1 MNSLLNWDPVL
12 MRRSLNVFIVRVV
25 NHMRSKQS
33 QKVGLYLR
41 DHLKIYSLIYVHKD
55 SLMTTSFVL

>member
-1 MNSLLNWDPVL
+1 MSSLSNWDPVL

-33 QKVGLYLR
+33 QKVGLYLH
-41 DHLKIYSLIYVHKD
+41 DHLKIYSLIYVHHD
-55 SLMTTSFVL
+55 SLMTTSFVQ

>member
-1 MNSLLNWDPVL
+1 

-33 QKVGLYLR
+33 QKVGLYLH
-41 DHLKIYSLIYVHKD
+41 DHLKIYSLIYIHQD
-55 SLMTTSFVL
+55 SLMTTLFTQ